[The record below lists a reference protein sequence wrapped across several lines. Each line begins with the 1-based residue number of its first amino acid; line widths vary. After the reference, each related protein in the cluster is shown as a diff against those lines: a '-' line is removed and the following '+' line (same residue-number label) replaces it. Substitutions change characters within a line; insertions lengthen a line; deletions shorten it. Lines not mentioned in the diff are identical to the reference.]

1 MAKHVAVIGA
11 GIIGASVAWHLSR
24 AGCAVTLIDAGDGGG
39 VATPCSFAW
48 INASWGNPE
57 YYSHFR
63 RRSMQGWKRL
73 QAEVPGISVDWCGSL
88 TWDLSPAELA
98 EYADEH
104 GRWGYDLRWVD
115 PAAMAAI
122 EPNLRTPPD
131 RALHVSEE
139 GMVEPVAAARAMIE
153 GAQANGARV
162 LTETSVARM
171 VLRNGRAVGL
181 ETDAGAVIESDEIV
195 AAAGE
200 NTAKLLSGTGIELRM
215 SAPPGLIMH
224 STISQKRL
232 LNGLLISPDLHVR
245 QTKEGRLIAGSD
257 FAGGDPQGRPEE
269 MARDLLDRVRA
280 MVEGAEQL
288 DLDFF
293 TVGRRPTPADGFPA
307 IGRVAEGIYVTVLHS
322 GVTLAPIVGEL
333 AARAIALGERDP
345 DLAPYDPLRE
355 ALA

>member
-1 MAKHVAVIGA
+1 MVKHVAVIGA

-39 VATPCSFAW
+39 LATPCSFAW

-57 YYSHFR
+57 FYFHFR
-63 RRSMQGWKRL
+63 RRSMQTWKRL
-73 QAEVPGISVDWCGSL
+73 EAEVAGISVDWCGSL
-88 TWDLSPAELA
+88 TWDLSPDELA
-98 EYADEH
+98 DYAEQH

-115 PAAMAAI
+115 RAAMAAV

-131 RALHVSEE
+131 QALHVVEE
-139 GMVEPVAAARAMIE
+139 GMVEPIAAARAMIE
-153 GAQANGARV
+153 GAVANGARV
-162 LTETSVARM
+162 LTGTSVAKII
-171 VLRNGRAVGL
+171 LRNGRAVGL
-181 ETDAGAVIESDEIV
+181 QTDAGTVIETDEIV
-195 AAAGE
+195 VAAGE
-200 NTAKLLSGTGIELRM
+200 NTAKLLSGAGVELRM

-224 STISQKRL
+224 STISEKRL
-232 LNGLLISPDLHVR
+232 LNGLVIAPDLHVR

-257 FAGGDPQGRPEE
+257 FAGGDPQGRPGE
-269 MARDLLDRVRA
+269 MARDLFDRVRA
-280 MVEGAEQL
+280 MVKGAEQL

-307 IGRVAEGIYVTVLHS
+307 IGRVGEGIYVTVLHS

-333 AARAIALGERDP
+333 AAREIASGERDP
-345 DLAPYDPLRE
+345 DLAPYDPRRE